1 MQRSFRVFYGTMR
14 ETVVKA
20 YFHRCNT
27 IKPLRRQSRGLCHRI
42 YKNFPMH
49 SGEEENE
56 VIIGVDHGNAQ
67 IKTKNTC
74 FVSGLEE
81 FPTKPPMA
89 ADIIQYQGRYWTLV
103 GKRLPVMR
111 DKTKDDRFYLLT
123 LFAIAKELEARR
135 ADSSTLS
142 ITVRSRKASH
152 SISGGRSPCVSST
165 MTNPFASCSTM
176 YSSTRRRL
184 ARLCTGHRK

>member
-74 FVSGLEE
+74 FVSGLE
-81 FPTKPPMA
+81 
-89 ADIIQYQGRYWTLV
+89 
-103 GKRLPVMR
+103 
-111 DKTKDDRFYLLT
+111 
-123 LFAIAKELEARR
+123 
-135 ADSSTLS
+135 
-142 ITVRSRKASH
+142 
-152 SISGGRSPCVSST
+152 
-165 MTNPFASCSTM
+165 
-176 YSSTRRRL
+176 
-184 ARLCTGHRK
+184 